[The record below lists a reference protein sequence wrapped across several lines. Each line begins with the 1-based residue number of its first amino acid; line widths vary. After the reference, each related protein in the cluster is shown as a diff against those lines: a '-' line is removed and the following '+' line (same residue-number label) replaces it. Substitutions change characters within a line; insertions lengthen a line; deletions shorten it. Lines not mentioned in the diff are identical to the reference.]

1 MAIKTYT
8 EHPAGNGKAL
18 TTGFINIALNA
29 GAHFSEYRNLR
40 IPLMLLPTIFNR
52 VCTSSEGRTKLSNS
66 ALQKSEDSWY
76 DIVRRSDGCV
86 VFSFPSSGRHLIY
99 RVNGMVSM
107 RPLLD
112 DEEVLLPTVLC
123 ILFAVS
129 ATG

>member
-1 MAIKTYT
+1 M
-8 EHPAGNGKAL
+8 
-18 TTGFINIALNA
+18 
-29 GAHFSEYRNLR
+29 
-40 IPLMLLPTIFNR
+40 
-52 VCTSSEGRTKLSNS
+52 SNS

-112 DEEVLLPTVLC
+112 DEEVFTPPPVLC

-129 ATG
+129 ATRVTPPSDNMKSTA

>member
-1 MAIKTYT
+1 M
-8 EHPAGNGKAL
+8 
-18 TTGFINIALNA
+18 
-29 GAHFSEYRNLR
+29 
-40 IPLMLLPTIFNR
+40 
-52 VCTSSEGRTKLSNS
+52 SNS

-112 DEEVLLPTVLC
+112 DEEVFTPNG
-123 ILFAVS
+123 FM
-129 ATG
+129 

>member
-1 MAIKTYT
+1 M
-8 EHPAGNGKAL
+8 
-18 TTGFINIALNA
+18 
-29 GAHFSEYRNLR
+29 
-40 IPLMLLPTIFNR
+40 
-52 VCTSSEGRTKLSNS
+52 SNS

-112 DEEVLLPTVLC
+112 DEEVFEYHGARITTHQ
-123 ILFAVS
+123 AVIWNS
-129 ATG
+129 DPRNAGDQ